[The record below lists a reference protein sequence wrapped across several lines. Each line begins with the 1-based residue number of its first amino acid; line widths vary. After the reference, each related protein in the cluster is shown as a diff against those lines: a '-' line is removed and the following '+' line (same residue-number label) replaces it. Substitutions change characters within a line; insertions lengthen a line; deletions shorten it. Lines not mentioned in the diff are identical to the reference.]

1 MTDTAASERLLAR
14 LVAAKWDDEEAEELN
29 YLSRGRLANEFFRR
43 KAAWANALGVTD
55 RWPFSDIAVAFDP
68 AVATDSVWL
77 ERLESAIGREL
88 QPLVRKV
95 VTDIFRWVSLG
106 DRPKERFPE
115 LDDPYEPMVQVF
127 ERGGEFWEG
136 QGGIELPIGPLL
148 YLDIADRLAQPPFA
162 IDAATLAELDER
174 DRTRLEAARARLA
187 AQRSQRLGSPD
198 KTAG

>member
-1 MTDTAASERLLAR
+1 MTDAVASERLLAR
-14 LVAAKWDDEEAEELN
+14 LVAGRWDDEEAEELN

-43 KAAWANALGVTD
+43 NAVWANALGVTE
-55 RWPFSDIAVAFDP
+55 RWPFADIALAFDP
-68 AVATDSVWL
+68 AVGTDPVWL
-77 ERLESAIGREL
+77 ERLEGAIGHEL

-95 VTDIFRWVSLG
+95 VTDMFRWVSLG
-106 DRPKERFPE
+106 DRPQERFPE

-162 IDAATLAELDER
+162 IDAATLAELDEK
-174 DRTRLEAARARLA
+174 DRIRLAEARARLA
-187 AQRSQRLGSPD
+187 TPRGDGFKER
-198 KTAG
+198 